1 MASASPVA
9 RVEIDTKRFN
19 RVLSKYLVVSGKGF
33 VDEVNKR
40 AFNICLKSIRYTKSA
55 TEARIIRDLTKG
67 AKTQPAPRKRRKKG
81 AGKGRRKKA
90 PVGAILINYARGK
103 RGEPG
108 LYGQEMEVQLI
119 KNVRSRLKGRGFMKA
134 GWLGAA
140 DDIRPHLAVPRPK
153 PKGQS
158 SFSRKGKG
166 TAAKYGAIKPVATIV
181 NGVPWAGRVP
191 AAVKGLKKAT
201 RQETRDMLIYLK
213 RKLRRDWDKTK
224 AKP

>member
-1 MASASPVA
+1 
-9 RVEIDTKRFN
+9 
-19 RVLSKYLVVSGKGF
+19 
-33 VDEVNKR
+33 
-40 AFNICLKSIRYTKSA
+40 
-55 TEARIIRDLTKG
+55 
-67 AKTQPAPRKRRKKG
+67 
-81 AGKGRRKKA
+81 
-90 PVGAILINYARGK
+90 
-103 RGEPG
+103 

-213 RKLRRDWDKTK
+213 RKLRRDWAKTQ